1 MEVFLKGA
9 KRKER
14 KGGEEG
20 GMARDEA
27 RKNIAENIK
36 KMIMKEKREG
46 AEYGVR
52 AVLKP

>member
-1 MEVFLKGA
+1 MVEVFLKGA

-36 KMIMKEKREG
+36 MIMKEKREG